1 MSVCVV
7 VGERMAEM
15 LASNSGQRQMAAE
28 EKTMKVL
35 VIGATG
41 RVGSVSG
48 PTLRDSADGLD
59 RLQARALGRWPRG
72 CYLDANAKK

>member
-15 LASNSGQRQMAAE
+15 LASNSGQLQMAAE

-35 VIGATG
+35 GATG
-41 RVGSVSG
+41 KVGSELVKV
-48 PTLRDSADGLD
+48 LL
-59 RLQARALGRWPRG
+59 
-72 CYLDANAKK
+72 

>member
-41 RVGSVSG
+41 KLGSELVKV
-48 PTLRDSADGLD
+48 LL
-59 RLQARALGRWPRG
+59 
-72 CYLDANAKK
+72 